1 MEVHQLHRIALF
13 LHPKLKSLKLL
24 QDDSLKLSVQAEVR
38 SMLSAQVINSYMEA
52 NGPQNQLTLHKV
64 SRNRSVFVTDET

>member
-24 QDDSLKLSVQAEVR
+24 QDDSLKVSSHNIPTAIGMKLVKDLETPARVEVLCRISADRVQR
-38 SMLSAQVINSYMEA
+38 
-52 NGPQNQLTLHKV
+52 
-64 SRNRSVFVTDET
+64 